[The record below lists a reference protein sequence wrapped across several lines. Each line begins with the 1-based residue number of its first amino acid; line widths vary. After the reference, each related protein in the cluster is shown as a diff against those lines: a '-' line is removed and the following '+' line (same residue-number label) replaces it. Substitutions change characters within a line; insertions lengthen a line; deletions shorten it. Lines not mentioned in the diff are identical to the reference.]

1 MVLYAHI
8 HRHRR
13 HRIKLKKYHI
23 EKSVMAEPIK
33 RAYGAKDI
41 EPFYVGATAAAFSLD
56 GSIVATPL
64 NEDVVVTDLNR
75 NITLHT
81 LEGDGELVTA
91 LAITPD
97 GAHLAVI
104 SQSQQL
110 RVYNVESGEI
120 TKQTKLSAPVYIAT
134 ADETSSLFA
143 FGSTDGVVTVWD
155 VEGGYVTHSLKGHG
169 TIICSLCFYGELHS
183 SKWMLALG
191 DTMGTSKVWD
201 LVKRKCI
208 STHQEHSGAVRGL
221 AFSPDGSQFITGGR
235 DAVVVFYNTD
245 NLRKVVNTVTVR
257 HQVECCG
264 FTQLPLGED
273 VFYTAGSENQ
283 VKLWDIASGKPLGG
297 SPKPLETSEELM
309 AIEVVHTNENTRLW
323 MVVSDQTMVE
333 MSLEDMYVENGAAV
347 IPITRRV
354 AGNHGIIADLRYAGP
369 NMELVA
375 MATNAPAL
383 RVVDLSA
390 PLDVHLLEGHTDLLN
405 CIDVSE
411 DGKWILTGSKDNLA
425 RLWAW
430 SDEAESFSSYAV
442 FTGHAGAVTGCALPK
457 SINIIPAFIITA
469 SSDLT
474 VKKWRVPKEAGST
487 MKTSEYTRRAHDK
500 DINCVAVAPND
511 ELFAT
516 ASFDKLGK
524 VWDLESGETVGVLK
538 GHKRGLWDISFCQ
551 YDKLITTASGDKT
564 ARVWSLVDYTCTKTL
579 EGHTN
584 AVQRSRFINKSKQIV
599 TTGADGLVK
608 LWDVKESECVA
619 TLDNH
624 SNRIWAAD
632 IKEDGLQMVTADA
645 DGHMS
650 LWRDR
655 TDEFLLEQEQQQ
667 KERVEQEQQLSNYIN
682 RSDWSNAFLL
692 ALTLEHLMRLYNVV
706 KAAIGANQDPELAV
720 GLKELEETMRTLQ
733 GEQMEA
739 LLKRVRDWNINFK
752 QFEIAQKVLAV
763 IVAQLDMDNGA
774 IRKIVEQ
781 VIPYNERHYQRL
793 DELVEQTYVL
803 DYVVQEM
810 EKV

>member
-1 MVLYAHI
+1 M
-8 HRHRR
+8 
-13 HRIKLKKYHI
+13 
-23 EKSVMAEPIK
+23 SEPIK
-33 RAYGAKDI
+33 RAFGVENI
-41 EPFYVGATAAAFSLD
+41 EPFYIGAAPAAFSQD
-56 GSIVATPL
+56 GSIVACPL
-64 NEDVVVTDLNR
+64 NEDVVIINLESNT
-75 NITLHT
+75 TLHK

-97 GAHLAVI
+97 GANLAVI

-110 RVYNVESGEI
+110 RVYNVETGEV
-120 TKQTKLSAPVYIAT
+120 TKQFRLPAPVYIAT
-134 ADETSSLFA
+134 ADQTSSLFA

-155 VEGGYVTHSLKGHG
+155 IEGGFVTHSLKGHG
-169 TIICSLCFYGELHS
+169 TIVCSLCFYGELHS
-183 SKWMLALG
+183 SKWLLALG

-235 DAVVVFYNTD
+235 DAIVVFYNTE
-245 NLRKVVNTVTVR
+245 NLRKVANTVTVR
-257 HQVECCG
+257 HQVESCG
-264 FTQLPLGED
+264 FVLLPLGEL

-297 SPKPLETSEELM
+297 SPKPLETTEELIAM
-309 AIEVVHTNENTRLW
+309 EVVHTNDDSRLW
-323 MVVSDQTMVE
+323 MVVSDQTLVE
-333 MSLEDMYVENGAAV
+333 MSLTDMFVEGDGAV

-369 NMELVA
+369 DLSLVA

-383 RVVDLSA
+383 RVVDLKNA
-390 PLDVHLLEGHTDLLN
+390 PLDVQLYEGHTDLLN

-425 RLWAW
+425 RLWAY
-430 SDEAESFSSYAV
+430 DEEEHRFYEFAI
-442 FTGHAGAVTGCALPK
+442 FTGHAGAVSGCALPK
-457 SINIIPAFIITA
+457 NINSIPAFVITA

-474 VKKWRVPKEAGST
+474 VKKWKVPKEAGST
-487 MKTSEYTRRAHDK
+487 VKTSEYTRRAHDK
-500 DINCVAVAPND
+500 DINCLAVAPND

-524 VWDLESGETVGVLK
+524 VWDLNSGETVGVLK
-538 GHKRGLWDISFCQ
+538 GHKRGLWDVSFCQ

-564 ARVWSLVDYTCTKTL
+564 AKVWLLVDYTCTKTL

-584 AVQRSRFINKSKQIV
+584 AVQRSRFISKSKQLV

-608 LWDVKESECVA
+608 LWDIKESECVA

-624 SNRIWAAD
+624 DNRIWAAD
-632 IKEDGLQMVTADA
+632 VKEDGLQMITADA
-645 DGHMS
+645 DGHIS

-655 TDEFLLEQEQQQ
+655 TDELLLEQEEKQ
-667 KERVEQEQQLSNYIN
+667 KERVEQEQKLSNFIN
-682 RSDWSNAFLL
+682 RNDWSNAFLL
-692 ALTLEHLMRLYNVV
+692 ALTLEHLMKLYNVI
-706 KAAIGANQDPELAV
+706 KSAIGTNEDPDLAV
-720 GLKELEETMRTLQ
+720 GSKPLEETMRTLQ
-733 GEQMEA
+733 DEQMEA

-752 QFEIAQKVLAV
+752 HFEIAQKVLTV
-763 IVAQLDMDNGA
+763 IVGQLNMEKGS
-774 IRKIVEQ
+774 IRKMVEQ

-793 DELVEQTYVL
+793 DDLVEQTYVL

>member
-1 MVLYAHI
+1 
-8 HRHRR
+8 
-13 HRIKLKKYHI
+13 
-23 EKSVMAEPIK
+23 MAEPI
-33 RAYGAKDI
+33 RQAYGVKDI
-41 EPFYVGATAAAFSLD
+41 EPFYVGATAAAFSED

-64 NEDVVVTDLNR
+64 NEDVVVTDLASNT
-75 NITLHT
+75 ILHT

-91 LAITPD
+91 LALTPD

-110 RVYNVESGEI
+110 RVYNVETGEV

-155 VEGGYVTHSLKGHG
+155 VEGGYITHSLKGHG
-169 TIICSLCFYGELHS
+169 TIICSLCFHGQLHS
-183 SKWMLALG
+183 SKWMVALG

-221 AFSPDGSQFITGGR
+221 AFSPDGEQFITGGR
-235 DAVVVFYNTD
+235 DAVVVLYNTD
-245 NLRKVVNTVTVR
+245 NLRKVVNTITVR

-264 FTQLPLGED
+264 FVKIPLGEL

-283 VKLWDIASGKPLGG
+283 VKLWDITSGKPLGG

-309 AIEVVHTNENTRLW
+309 TIDVIHTNDDTRLW
-323 MVVSDQTMVE
+323 MIVSDQTMVE
-333 MSLEDMYVENGAAV
+333 LSLEDMFVEEGAAV

-369 NMELVA
+369 DMNLVA

-383 RVVDLSA
+383 RVVDLQNA
-390 PLDVHLLEGHTDLLN
+390 PLDVQLYEGHTDLLN

-425 RLWAW
+425 RLWGW
-430 SDEAESFSSYAV
+430 NEEEEGFSSFAV
-442 FTGHAGAVTGCALPK
+442 FTGHAGAVSGCALPK
-457 SINIIPAFIITA
+457 NINNVPAFVITA
-469 SSDLT
+469 SADLT
-474 VKKWRVPKEAGST
+474 VKKWKVPKEAGST
-487 MKTSEYTRRAHDK
+487 VKTSEYTRRAHDK
-500 DINCVAVAPND
+500 DINCLAIAPND

-551 YDKLITTASGDKT
+551 YDKLIATGSGDKT
-564 ARVWSLVDYTCTKTL
+564 AKIWLLTDYTCTKTL

-584 AVQRSRFINKSKQIV
+584 AVQRSRFINKNKQIM

-632 IKEDGLQMVTADA
+632 VKEDGLQMVTADA
-645 DGHMS
+645 DGHLS

-655 TDEFLLEQEQQQ
+655 TEELLLEQEEKK
-667 KERVEQEQQLSNYIN
+667 KEKVEQEQQLSNYIN
-682 RSDWSNAFLL
+682 KNDWSNAFLL

-706 KAAIGANQDPELAV
+706 KAAIGSNDDPELAV
-720 GLKELEETMRTLQ
+720 GSKQLEETMKNLQ
-733 GEQMEA
+733 DEQMEA

-752 QFEIAQKVLAV
+752 QFEIAQKVLTV
-763 IVAQLDMDNGA
+763 IVAQLDMERGN
-774 IRKIVEQ
+774 IRKMVEQ

-793 DELVEQTYVL
+793 EELVEQTYVL

-810 EKV
+810 EKA